1 MKMPKS
7 IVLLVAWLVASTRI
21 GAQIPP
27 PATPTVARPAAAA
40 NLYRYRFLG
49 VYDDLTG
56 DPIEGVEVA
65 DIVNGNKSLTTKTG
79 TVSLFFLPDGGALV
93 RLRKIGYETQ
103 TIPIAITPADT
114 TPVTIIMTH
123 ATQLPAVVVRDSAPK
138 GQSVGLRR
146 FEEHRALGFGRF
158 IDETEFRKH
167 DNSTMANLLTSRLP
181 GLTSVVG
188 PGGAKYIVSAHKPC
202 SGPAL
207 RTCRQSDCY
216 VTVYIDNA
224 KTFDASTSAGALK
237 PDFEHMSVN
246 EYAAAEFYQG
256 AETPAE
262 YNATSSGCGVLLL
275 WTRIR

>member
-1 MKMPKS
+1 MKMPKP
-7 IVLLVAWLVASTRI
+7 IALFVVALVASTHI
-21 GAQIPP
+21 SAQTPP
-27 PATPTVARPAAAA
+27 PATPTPARAAAAA

-49 VYDDLTG
+49 VYDALTG
-56 DPIEGVEVA
+56 DPVEGVEVA
-65 DIVNGNKSLTTKTG
+65 DIANGNKSLTTKTG
-79 TVSLFFLPDGGALV
+79 TVSLFFLPDGGSLV

-103 TIPIAITPADT
+103 TIPISITPADT
-114 TPVTIIMTH
+114 APVTIVMAH
-123 ATQLPAVVVRDSAPK
+123 ATQLPTVVVNDSAPK
-138 GQSVGLRR
+138 GLSVGLRR

-167 DNSTMANLLTSRLP
+167 DNSTMANLLIARMP
-181 GLTSVVG
+181 GLMSVTG

-207 RTCRQSDCY
+207 RTCRQQDCY
-216 VTVYIDNA
+216 VTVYVDNT
-224 KTFDASTSAGALK
+224 KTFDAATSAGALK
-237 PDFEHMSVN
+237 PDFEHMSAN

-256 AETPAE
+256 AEIPPE